1 MEDFSLMR
9 FRTALSLA
17 AFFLLC
23 FTVAVWSTP
32 LNAQSPVK
40 ANAAG
45 ETQTISG
52 KIASVWDAEFT
63 LEVSQNQKQNKVQF
77 LVDGTTKV
85 DGKLSVGAH
94 ATVDYR
100 SEGGKN
106 IATHVLVM
114 PASGIRS
121 H

>member
-1 MEDFSLMR
+1 MEDFSIMR

-17 AFFLLC
+17 AFFLPC
-23 FTVAVWSTP
+23 SAVWSTP

-40 ANAAG
+40 TGVAG

-52 KIASVWDAEFT
+52 KIAPVGDAEFT
-63 LEVSQNQKQNKVQF
+63 LEVAQSEKQNKVQF
-77 LVDGTTKV
+77 WVDGTTKE
-85 DGKLSVGAH
+85 DGKLTVGAQ

-114 PASGIRS
+114 PTSGI
-121 H
+121 